1 MARLHLAR
9 PLPNGATGHWQS
21 ALSVCELA
29 IIMNLV
35 GGLGRSGQWN
45 CAAWPGHLA
54 WQTKYTNIF
63 ESVASARHGLGLGP
77 EPPAVLGLAS

>member
-1 MARLHLAR
+1 
-9 PLPNGATGHWQS
+9 
-21 ALSVCELA
+21 
-29 IIMNLV
+29 MNLV